1 MKRKSILLAL
11 AMSALLMLALTGCG
25 KSVFGVAENTEKRI
39 SITAENADKDAF
51 FMVGSLEV
59 ADGERIVITSSLAK
73 GAVRVEIV
81 AAPEDQSMDSFPK
94 MDGDAIITADV
105 SRTDGASGT
114 VPAGSYLLRAVCLE
128 KATGTI
134 QIEVRPVG

>member
-73 GAVRVEIV
+73 GAV
-81 AAPEDQSMDSFPK
+81 
-94 MDGDAIITADV
+94 
-105 SRTDGASGT
+105 
-114 VPAGSYLLRAVCLE
+114 
-128 KATGTI
+128 
-134 QIEVRPVG
+134 

>member
-39 SITAENADKDAF
+39 TITAENADKDAF

-134 QIEVRPVG
+134 QIEVKPAG